1 MILLA
6 IITMMFVNKDVKI
19 PGTSLFIVCVLL
31 MFVITIVGTF
41 DQNTDVSAMS
51 AADAARTIMLR
62 QTMCMVIYILRPFVI
77 LTEVLIIL
85 QDRKHKLL
93 CVIPAIINAL
103 IYSTAFFGSHLAF
116 WISES
121 NTWRGG
127 PLSLTIYV
135 TQFVYLLIL
144 LNASIQAFSIG
155 DKRKGLILNLIL
167 LQAVLDALM
176 EKFAPTSLGYTDVI
190 TALCI
195 LEYYIFL
202 TNVYRQQL
210 NEKLDKYVE
219 DIEEAGIKHKALMV
233 EVMEALASAIDAKD
247 EYTHGHSSRV
257 AEYSRKLA
265 EMSGKNEQE
274 CDEIYYAALLHDVGK
289 IGVSD
294 SIITKEGKLTKEEY
308 DEIKKHPG
316 YGKQIL
322 ERISEFPYLSIG
334 AAGHHERYDGRGY
347 PDGLKGTD
355 IPEIARI
362 ISVADAYD
370 AMSSKRSYRD
380 PIPQQIVREELVKGA
395 GTQFD
400 PEFARL
406 MLHLIDVDTEYEMC
420 EREEV
425 IELAGRDELSIA
437 EYRSKISAGILIT
450 PTMTTLRMR
459 IGAIDKEK
467 NRSPIPSLI
476 LFDSLDG
483 RVHDTDKKKKDLNY
497 FEYGEIWF
505 DGRTACL
512 GARKIVTEITDKGSA
527 DIKRKDEYVIEA
539 VKYRD
544 HMLIKIIGQS
554 QTATVII
561 ALPDATRYTYIGLT
575 GEYCRFSHV
584 SIEKAEEDIAEDY
597 IPRIAE
603 EISYIKDM
611 PEGDLPNVQ
620 IDGYRTDS
628 SRGVEVKDGLKISFH
643 SKCLPTA
650 RLVWH
655 CPFID
660 IFTSDDGNV
669 DGRNYRDL
677 AFSRFDG
684 EAWECDPN
692 SSLKLSVK
700 TLDSFEGWDAWK
712 EFLREGFDAVV
723 RFKVEGNTITI
734 ITENCGISIRN
745 KVTITGIDK
754 KIYVAITGDQIALTN
769 IRLS

>member
-6 IITMMFVNKDVKI
+6 IITLMIVNKEVKI
-19 PGTSLFIVCVLL
+19 PGTSLFIVSVLL
-31 MFVITIVGTF
+31 MFVITIVGTINR
-41 DQNTDVSAMS
+41 NTDVSTMS
-51 AADAARTIMLR
+51 AADAARTIMLHR
-62 QTMCMVIYILRPFVI
+62 TTCMVVYILRPFVI
-77 LTEVLIIL
+77 LTELLIIL

-93 CVIPAIINAL
+93 VIIPAVINAV

-116 WISES
+116 WINES
-121 NTWRGG
+121 NTWCGG
-127 PLSLTIYV
+127 PLSPTIYV

-144 LNASIQAFSIG
+144 FNASIQAFNKG
-155 DKRKGLILNLIL
+155 DKSKGLILNLIL
-167 LQAVLDALM
+167 VQALLDALM
-176 EKFAPTSLGYTDVI
+176 EKFAPVSLEYTDII

-219 DIEEAGIKHKALMV
+219 DLEEAGVKHKALMV

-247 EYTHGHSSRV
+247 KYTHGHSSRV

-289 IGVSD
+289 IGVPD

-347 PDGLKGTD
+347 PEGLKATD

-380 PIPQQIVREELVKGA
+380 TIPQQIVREELVKGA

-425 IELAGRDELSIA
+425 IELAGRDELSIS

-450 PTMTTLRMR
+450 PIMTTLRMR
-459 IGAIDKEK
+459 ISAIDKEK
-467 NRSPIPSLI
+467 GRSPIPSLI

-483 RVHDTDKKKKDLNY
+483 RVHDTEKKINDLNY

-505 DGRTACL
+505 DGRTKCL
-512 GARKIVTEITDKGSA
+512 GARKIETEITDKGSE
-527 DIKRKDEYVIEA
+527 DIGRNDEYVIET

-544 HMLIKIIGQS
+544 HMQVKIMGQA
-554 QTATVII
+554 QTAKIII
-561 ALPDATRYTYIGLT
+561 ALPDSTRYTYIGLT

-584 SIEKAEEDIAEDY
+584 SIEKAEEEITEGY

-603 EISYIKDM
+603 EISYINV
-611 PEGDLPNVQ
+611 PAGDLPNVQ
-620 IDGYRTDS
+620 IDGYRSDAS
-628 SRGVEVKDGLKISFH
+628 EGVEIRDGLKISFH

-660 IFTSDDGNV
+660 IFTSDDGKVN
-669 DGRNYRDL
+669 GANYRDL

-684 EAWECDPN
+684 EAWECDSG

-712 EFLREGFDAVV
+712 DYCREGFDAVV
-723 RFKVEGNTITI
+723 RFKVEGNIITV
-734 ITENCGISIRN
+734 ITENFGISIRN

-754 KIYVAITGDQIALTN
+754 KIYVAITGDQIAITN